1 MAHKK
6 SKKQWAAIHA
16 KKGGLTAYDVKAKKK
31 VNIVNPTVFRMK
43 NGMYAYRGKSSATG
57 ITVVRIIGKQKPMVQ

>member
-16 KKGGLTAYDVKAKKK
+16 KGSLTAYDVKAKKK

-57 ITVVRIIGKQKPMVQ
+57 ITVVRIIGKQKPMIQ